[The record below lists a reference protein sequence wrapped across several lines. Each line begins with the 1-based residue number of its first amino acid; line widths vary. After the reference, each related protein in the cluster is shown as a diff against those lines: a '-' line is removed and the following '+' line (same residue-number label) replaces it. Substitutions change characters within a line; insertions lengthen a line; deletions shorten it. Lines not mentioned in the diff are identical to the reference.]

1 MSKGRTA
8 LIRCGALALASAA
21 SLAVTGAADAAT
33 SSGTPTTASTASTTT
48 TTLPQTL
55 PGMKSL
61 ANHQITRRVTALDAA
76 AKRASKVKGLG
87 AERSTI
93 ETYLSNDV
101 APLKQLDTK
110 IRSDQSVQQATA
122 DYQTIFTNFR
132 VYRLVLPAAHV
143 AGVASRVT
151 NTAVPALQAAATKV
165 QQHGKAAD
173 QATVSPLLANLNSE
187 ITTATNATN
196 GLATTVL
203 GYTPAQF
210 NSDYSLLTGP
220 QTSAK
225 DATVAVRH
233 GHKDVQQMRHIL
245 DPASVHHA
253 KGHGKHGAK
262 HAASTTTTTTS

>member
-21 SLAVTGAADAAT
+21 SLAATGAAGAAT
-33 SSGTPTTASTASTTT
+33 SSGTPTTSGTGSTTT

-55 PGMKSL
+55 PGMKTLSDSE
-61 ANHQITRRVTALDAA
+61 ITRRVTALDSAA
-76 AKRASKVKGLG
+76 RRVSTLKGLG
-87 AERSTI
+87 AGRSTL
-93 ETYLSNDV
+93 ETYLRNDV
-101 APLKQLDTK
+101 APLRQLDTK
-110 IRSDQSVQQATA
+110 IHGDQTVQQATA
-122 DYQTIFTNFR
+122 DYQSIFTNFR

-143 AGVASRVT
+143 AAVDFRVT

-187 ITTATNATN
+187 ITTATNAAN

-210 NSDYSLLTGP
+210 NSDYSLLSGP
-220 QTSAK
+220 QTSTKEA
-225 DATVAVRH
+225 AVAVRQ
-233 GHKDVQQMRHIL
+233 GHKDIQHMRQIL
-245 DPASVHHA
+245 EPRSVHHT
-253 KGHGKHGAK
+253 KGHGAK
-262 HAASTTTTTTS
+262 HAGHHATSTTTTTS

>member
-1 MSKGRTA
+1 
-8 LIRCGALALASAA
+8 
-21 SLAVTGAADAAT
+21 
-33 SSGTPTTASTASTTT
+33 
-48 TTLPQTL
+48 
-55 PGMKSL
+55 MKSL
-61 ANHQITRRVTALDAA
+61 AKHQITRRVSALNSA
-76 AKRASKVKGLG
+76 AKHASKLKGLG
-87 AERSTI
+87 AGRRTLEA
-93 ETYLSNDV
+93 YLSHDV

-110 IRSDQSVQQATA
+110 IESDQSVQQATA

-143 AGVASRVT
+143 AAVASRVT
-151 NTAVPALQAAATKV
+151 STAVPGLQAAATKV

-210 NSDYSLLTGP
+210 NSDYSLLSGP

-225 DATVAVRH
+225 DAAVAVRH
-233 GHKDVQQMRHIL
+233 GHKDVQQMHHIL

-253 KGHGKHGAK
+253 KRSGKHGAK
-262 HAASTTTTTTS
+262 HATSTTTTTTS